1 MNKKLIIIKSLAFAI
16 MCTSLS
22 CGKLELLKNEQPEA
36 IDAGA
41 NLKGMTIAD
50 FLKID
55 HSTDFTNLNM
65 YGEVIKKAGLADFLN
80 QQEDYTVLFLT
91 NQAVTNM
98 VSSLGYTNLNDVPTI
113 LLKNIVSDQIFK
125 GRLRSFDL
133 GIGETKKFETIN
145 GSFIYYTRSSN
156 SSNEYILTAN
166 NSTELTSPPA
176 TIRSQNLEFKNGV
189 AHVTDQFTFYKLK
202 DAVPDAPSG
211 SVGAQTDV
219 INVTKDLFIQNG
231 TANRNKNFNNTT
243 SIDMKNSNG
252 KDVSV
257 DRMGL
262 FQFPLP
268 TPSFGNRIGLAKINF
283 YVYFT
288 GLASS
293 LTAYAGA
300 DTNFDETTVTW
311 TTAPTYDRISLANIS
326 LAAGQTGWITMDVT
340 SLVSQLY
347 GSNKTFLN
355 ILMNH
360 NNDNFVKI
368 YPREFD
374 SGKYKAYLS
383 ISSPPATILTFGNA
397 TPLNV
402 NAKDGFAKLTTTQL
416 KMNGANDKNISYIV
430 NKLPANGYLV
440 KYGIP
445 LPVNASFSQ
454 ADLVTGSI
462 RYLYSGTGNADEIIL
477 EAKDNNGG
485 FYNTPIK
492 IAVNIQ

>member
-1 MNKKLIIIKSLAFAI
+1 MNMKLINKFLVLAIIGV
-16 MCTSLS
+16 SLS
-22 CGKLELLKNEQPEA
+22 CSKLDLLKNEQPEA
-36 IDAGA
+36 IDAGS
-41 NLKGMTIAD
+41 NLKGMTISE
-50 FLKID
+50 FLGVD
-55 HSTDFTNLNM
+55 HSSDLTNLNL
-65 YGEVIKKAGLADFLN
+65 YADVIKKAGLTEVLSKPD
-80 QQEDYTVLFLT
+80 DYTVLFLS
-91 NQAVTNM
+91 NQAVSNM
-98 VSSLGYTNLNDVPTI
+98 VGSLGYANLNDVPAI
-113 LLKNIVSDQIFK
+113 VLRNIVSDQIFK

-133 GIGETKKFETIN
+133 AIGETRKFETIN
-145 GSFIYYTRSSN
+145 GSFIYFTRSST
-156 SSNEYILTAN
+156 SSNEYVLTAN
-166 NSTELTSPPA
+166 NSTDLTSPPA
-176 TIRSQNLEFKNGV
+176 TIRSQNLEFKNGI
-189 AHVTDQFTFYKLK
+189 AHVTDQFTFYKLR
-202 DAVPDAPSG
+202 DAVADAPSG

-231 TANRNKNFNNTT
+231 TANRNKNFNNAT

-262 FQFPLP
+262 FQFPLVA
-268 TPSFGNRIGLAKINF
+268 PSFGNKIGLAKINF

-311 TTAPTYDRISLANIS
+311 TTAPTYDRVSLANIS
-326 LAAGQTGWITMDVT
+326 LAAGQTGWQSMDVT

-347 GSNKTFLN
+347 ASNKTFLN

-374 SGKYKAYLS
+374 SGNFKAYLS
-383 ISSPPATILTFGNA
+383 ISSPPATILTFGNVA
-397 TPLNV
+397 ALNV
-402 NAKDGFAKLTTTQL
+402 SAKDGFAKLTTTQL
-416 KMNGANDKNISYIV
+416 KMNGAEDKNISYIV
-430 NKLPANGYLV
+430 NKLPTNGYLV

-445 LPVNASFSQ
+445 LPLNGSFSQ
-454 ADLVTGSI
+454 TDLVNGSI
-462 RYLYSGTGNADEIIL
+462 KYLYSGTGNVDEITV

-485 FYNTPIK
+485 YYSTPLK
-492 IAVNIQ
+492 ITVNIQ

>member
-1 MNKKLIIIKSLAFAI
+1 MNKKLIIKSLAIALV
-16 MCTSLS
+16 CTGLS
-22 CGKLELLKNEQPEA
+22 CSKFEFLKNEQPEA
-36 IDAGA
+36 IDAGT
-41 NLKGMTIAD
+41 NLRGMTLSD

-55 HSTDFTNLNM
+55 HSTDLTNLNL
-65 YGEVIKKAGLADFLN
+65 YAEVIKKAGLADLLN
-80 QQEDYTVLFLT
+80 QPDDYTVLFLT

-98 VSSLGYTNLNDVPTI
+98 VGSLGYANLNDVPATV
-113 LLKNIVSDQIFK
+113 LRNIVSDQIFK

-133 GIGETKKFETIN
+133 KIGETKKIETIN
-145 GSFIYYTRSSN
+145 GSFIYYTRTAN
-156 SSNEYILTAN
+156 STNEYVLTAN
-166 NSTELTSPPA
+166 NSTDLTSPPA

-189 AHVTDQFTFYKLK
+189 AHVTDQFTFYKLR

-211 SVGAQTDV
+211 SVGAQTDI
-219 INVTKDLFIQNG
+219 INVTKDVFIQNG
-231 TANRNKNFNNTT
+231 TANRTKNFNNATA
-243 SIDMKNSNG
+243 IEMKNSNG

-262 FQFPLP
+262 FQFPLTTP
-268 TPSFGNRIGLAKINF
+268 TFGNKIGLAKINF
-283 YVYFT
+283 YVFFT

-311 TTAPTYDRISLANIS
+311 LTAPTYDRISLANIS
-326 LAAGQTGWITMDVT
+326 LAAGQTGWQTMDVT

-360 NNDNFVKI
+360 NNDNFVRI
-368 YPREFD
+368 YPREFN
-374 SGKYKAYLS
+374 GGIYKAYLS

-397 TPLNV
+397 TPLSV
-402 NAKDGFAKLTTTQL
+402 VAKDGFAKLTTTQL
-416 KMNGANDKNISYIV
+416 KMNGADDKNISYII
-430 NKLPANGYLV
+430 NKIPTNGYLV

-454 ADLVTGSI
+454 ADLVAGSI
-462 RYLYSGTGNADEIIL
+462 KYLHSGTGNTDEIIV

-485 FYNTPIK
+485 YYNTPIK
-492 IAVNIQ
+492 ITVNIQ

>member
-1 MNKKLIIIKSLAFAI
+1 MNKKLIIIKSLAIALA
-16 MCTSLS
+16 CTGLS
-22 CGKLELLKNEQPEA
+22 CGKLEFLKNEQPQA
-36 IDAGA
+36 VDAGA
-41 NLKGMTIAD
+41 NLKGMTFAD

-55 HSTDFTNLNM
+55 HSSDLTNLNL
-65 YGEVIKKAGLADFLN
+65 YAEVVKKAGLTEFLN
-80 QQEDYTVLFLT
+80 QPENYTVLFLT
-91 NQAVTNM
+91 NQAVNNM
-98 VSSLGYTNLNDVPTI
+98 VSSLGYTNLNDVPSIVLRNI
-113 LLKNIVSDQIFK
+113 LSDQIFK

-133 GIGETKKFETIN
+133 AIGETRKFETIN
-145 GSFIYYTRSSN
+145 GSFIYYTRSAT
-156 SSNEYILTAN
+156 SSNEYVLTAN
-166 NSTELTSPPA
+166 NSTDLTSPPS
-176 TIRSQNLEFKNGV
+176 TIRSQNLEFKNGI

-211 SVGAQTDV
+211 SVGAQTD
-219 INVTKDLFIQNG
+219 IIHVTKDLFIQNG
-231 TANRNKNFNNTT
+231 TANRNKNFNNAT

-262 FQFPLP
+262 FQFPLT
-268 TPSFGNRIGLAKINF
+268 TPSFGNKIGLAKINF

-311 TTAPTYDRISLANIS
+311 TTAPTYDRVSLANVS

-374 SGKYKAYLS
+374 SGKFKAYLS

-397 TPLNV
+397 AALNV
-402 NAKDGFAKLTTTQL
+402 SAKDGFAKLSTTQL
-416 KMNGANDKNISYIV
+416 KMNGADDKNISYII
-430 NKLPANGYLV
+430 NQIPTNGYLV

-454 ADLVTGSI
+454 TDLVNGSI
-462 RYLYSGTGNADEIIL
+462 KYLYSGSGNTDEIIV

-485 FYNTPIK
+485 FYNTPLK
-492 IAVNIQ
+492 ITVNIQ

>member
-1 MNKKLIIIKSLAFAI
+1 MNKKLIIIKSLAIALV
-16 MCTSLS
+16 CTGLS
-22 CGKLELLKNEQPEA
+22 CGKLEFLKNEQPEA
-36 IDAGA
+36 IDAGT
-41 NLKGMTIAD
+41 NLRGMTLSD

-55 HSTDFTNLNM
+55 HSSDLTNLNL
-65 YGEVIKKAGLADFLN
+65 YGEVIKKAGLADLLN
-80 QQEDYTVLFLT
+80 QPEDYTVLFLT
-91 NQAVTNM
+91 NQAVNNM
-98 VSSLGYTNLNDVPTI
+98 VSSLGYTNLNDVPATV
-113 LLKNIVSDQIFK
+113 LRNIVSDQIFK

-133 GIGETKKFETIN
+133 KIGETKKFETIN
-145 GSFIYYTRSSN
+145 GSFIYYTRTAN
-156 SSNEYILTAN
+156 STNEYVLTAN
-166 NSTELTSPPA
+166 NSTDLTSPPA
-176 TIRSQNLEFKNGV
+176 TIRSQNLEFKNGI
-189 AHVTDQFTFYKLK
+189 AHVTDQFTFYKLR

-211 SVGAQTDV
+211 SVGAQTDI

-231 TANRNKNFNNTT
+231 TANRTKNFNNAT

-262 FQFPLP
+262 FQFPLT
-268 TPSFGNRIGLAKINF
+268 TPSFGNKIGLAKINF

-300 DTNFDETTVTW
+300 DTDFDETTVSW

-326 LAAGQTGWITMDVT
+326 LTAGQIGWQTMDVT

-347 GSNKTFLN
+347 AGNKTFLN

-374 SGKYKAYLS
+374 SGKFKAYLS
-383 ISSPPATILTFGNA
+383 ISSPPPTILTFGNA
-397 TPLNV
+397 TALNV
-402 NAKDGFAKLTTTQL
+402 APKDGFAKLTTTQL
-416 KMNGANDKNISYIV
+416 KMNGADDKNISYIV
-430 NKLPANGYLV
+430 NKIPTNGYLV

-445 LPVNASFSQ
+445 LPVNGSFSQ
-454 ADLVTGSI
+454 ADLVAGSI
-462 RYLYSGTGNADEIIL
+462 KYLHSGTGNVDEIIL

-485 FYNTPIK
+485 YYNTPIK
-492 IAVNIQ
+492 ITVNIQ

>member
-1 MNKKLIIIKSLAFAI
+1 MNKKIFIIKSLAIAL

-22 CGKLELLKNEQPEA
+22 CGKLDLLKNEQPEA

-50 FLKID
+50 FLKMD
-55 HSTDFTNLNM
+55 HSTDLTNLNL
-65 YGEVIKKAGLADFLN
+65 YGEVIKKAGLEDFLN
-80 QQEDYTVLFLT
+80 QPEDYTVLLLT

-98 VSSLGYTNLNDVPTI
+98 VGSLGYTNLNDVPAI
-113 LLKNIVSDQIFK
+113 VLRNIVSDQIFK

-133 GIGETKKFETIN
+133 AIGETKKFETIN
-145 GSFIYYTRSSN
+145 GSFIYYTRSNTN
-156 SSNEYILTAN
+156 SDEYVFTAN
-166 NSTELTSPPA
+166 NSTDLTSPSA
-176 TIRSQNLEFKNGV
+176 RIRSQNLEFKNGI

-211 SVGAQTDV
+211 SVGAQTDI
-219 INVTKDLFIQNG
+219 INVAKDVYIQNG
-231 TANRNKNFNNTT
+231 TANRNKNFNNAT
-243 SIDMKNSNG
+243 SIEMKNSNG

-262 FQFPLP
+262 FQFPLT
-268 TPSFGNRIGLAKINF
+268 TPSFGNKIGLAKINF
-283 YVYFT
+283 YVFFT
-288 GLASS
+288 GLPSS

-300 DTNFDETTVTW
+300 DTDFDETTVTW
-311 TTAPTYDRISLANIS
+311 TTAPTYDRVSLANIS

-340 SLVSQLY
+340 SLVNQLY

-360 NNDNFVKI
+360 NNDNFVRI
-368 YPREFD
+368 YPREF
-374 SGKYKAYLS
+374 SAGNFKAYLS

-402 NAKDGFAKLTTTQL
+402 IAKDGFAKLTTKQL
-416 KMNGANDKNISYIV
+416 KMNGADDKNISYIV
-430 NKLPANGYLV
+430 NKLPTNGYFV

-445 LPVNASFSQ
+445 LPVNGSFSQ
-454 ADLVTGSI
+454 ADLTAGAI
-462 RYLYSGTGNADEIIL
+462 KYLYSGTGNADEIIL

-492 IAVNIQ
+492 ITVNIQ